1 MVYAVERP
9 CCRDLL
15 SLSPRSLHLSP
26 SLKGGAPGC
35 PEEEGGGKSGKG
47 KRENTLVVVVV
58 VPGGGIKGPNN
69 VALVVV
75 PGGWLGEW
83 HERWLRGPGCQPS
96 LYHV

>member
-1 MVYAVERP
+1 M
-9 CCRDLL
+9 
-15 SLSPRSLHLSP
+15 S
-26 SLKGGAPGC
+26 GGG
-35 PEEEGGGKSGKG
+35 GGGKSGKG
-47 KRENTLVVVVV
+47 KRENTLVAVVV

-69 VALVVV
+69 GAQVV